1 MKTMGGFPRT
11 SQNAGLFL
19 GDLHIALALY
29 VVFGGFFSLHPL
41 CQLKIRSDTVQAV
54 KQAEKEQTA
63 AEGANFY

>member
-1 MKTMGGFPRT
+1 MNSMGGFPRS
-11 SQNAGLFL
+11 SQSVGLFF
-19 GDLHIALALY
+19 GDLLIALALNAS
-29 VVFGGFFSLHPL
+29 FGVFFSLHPP